1 MGLVGVELF
10 RDTLLDVKAMRSVL
24 CPCPKVF
31 IYHNVT
37 PPPPKEKKK
46 KERNLNTSDPCN
58 FKLLQEIRFSYIFTL
73 VCISHPH
80 SFLLPFPPVCPFLF
94 ISRSLS
100 LSPPRITY
108 SSTTESPPPS
118 PPSVSPCVSCP
129 SRYHTYPIIQPFHFL
144 LSLFTLT
151 TYSLPT
157 AVACLTLSRRP
168 IELTLLA
175 LPSNGLPPHR
185 SSLMGPGRLLR

>member
-1 MGLVGVELF
+1 MTSKQCALSYALA
-10 RDTLLDVKAMRSVL
+10 LRSL
-24 CPCPKVF
+24 YITMLP
-31 IYHNVT
+31 
-37 PPPPKEKKK
+37 PPPPKKKKKRK
-46 KERNLNTSDPCN
+46 KERNLNTSDPSN

-80 SFLLPFPPVCPFLF
+80 SFLLLFPPVCPFLF

-144 LSLFTLT
+144 LSLFTLA

-157 AVACLTLSRRP
+157 AVACLILSRHP
-168 IELTLLA
+168 IKLTLLTYHLTA
-175 LPSNGLPPHR
+175 Y
-185 SSLMGPGRLLR
+185 RLIDQVSWTQAGC